1 MMLAVRAPQSH
12 PAMIAFSILRA
23 SIKAIISRGA
33 NTSFASLKQIEAGA
47 LNVGYAETG
56 PTNGP
61 PVFLPHGRPYDIC
74 YVDVAPLLASAG
86 YRAIVPYLRGYRT
99 TRFLSSATFGTVSR
113 RLSPSL
119 GFGQICPLRL
129 AGLSVRRPDRSKQG
143 GGIVRA
149 SVLIVGPPCRQ
160 PTKTTAPPTRE
171 ILIHPLRELLLLL
184 CIPNT
189 TFSLEERKHNEMIM
203 SYAAHSRDFGSV
215 ANRTPGDGAAVAKRP
230 GILRRIFDALLES
243 RQRDTDRQIASFLAA
258 RSSRSLTD
266 DLEREISRRL
276 STSNWSLNVSPYDD
290 RRFP

>member
-1 MMLAVRAPQSH
+1 MLAVRAPQSH

-61 PVFLPHGRPYDIC
+61 P
-74 YVDVAPLLASAG
+74 AG

-184 CIPNT
+184 CIASTNYGETVKRNAST
-189 TFSLEERKHNEMIM
+189 TR
-203 SYAAHSRDFGSV
+203 
-215 ANRTPGDGAAVAKRP
+215 
-230 GILRRIFDALLES
+230 
-243 RQRDTDRQIASFLAA
+243 
-258 RSSRSLTD
+258 
-266 DLEREISRRL
+266 
-276 STSNWSLNVSPYDD
+276 
-290 RRFP
+290 